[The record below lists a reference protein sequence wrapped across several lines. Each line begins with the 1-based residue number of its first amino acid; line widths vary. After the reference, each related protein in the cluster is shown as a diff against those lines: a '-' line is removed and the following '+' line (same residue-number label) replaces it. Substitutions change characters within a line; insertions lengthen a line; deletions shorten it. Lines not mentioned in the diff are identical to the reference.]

1 MCGLFATA
9 VTTKDKRVDVS
20 NLVVEKLPATPPNL
34 IALANKL
41 GFTVEDLKACGF
53 DVKDDQ

>member
-1 MCGLFATA
+1 MKVL

-20 NLVVEKLPATPPNL
+20 NLVVDKLPSIPPNL

-53 DVKDDQ
+53 DVKDDY